1 MLGARQLDDGR
12 KCFLPLLILALL
24 LFPGLALSA
33 LLLFPGLAFFAFFLA
48 LLLVFAF
55 TPLFLCAV
63 QFTSGLAR
71 RALVGADDGL
81 DHLLELGDLDA
92 VLLGDVG
99 KVEHPL
105 DNRQLC
111 QPLNLDSQATGLL
124 LGVGEG
130 DDFVVWGRFARIVHG
145 SLAPPARG

>member
-1 MLGARQLDDGR
+1 MLSASPYPCAPALSGSRALGAPPLSGPRVL
-12 KCFLPLLILALL
+12 CVLPRAPACVR
-24 LFPGLALSA
+24 FHA
-33 LLLFPGLAFFAFFLA
+33 
-48 LLLVFAF
+48 
-55 TPLFLCAV
+55 LFLCAV